1 MGGIPISVDYDHL
14 YEAVLQQRLRE
25 IPQGQRDAAGSP
37 NRRGQLNLDAP
48 DGHAPHDAF
57 TYLRG
62 HAEVFRAVYERAGH
76 VPPRKGERLLVVD
89 IGAGAATVAVALADA
104 VGKGTRRRIDY
115 VAFEPHPMM
124 RRLGERVLGHL
135 DAQFRSARYIESL
148 DDIDLA
154 EVDRLLF
161 TFSYVSHQDAV
172 TGADVGQWASVIGH
186 AVRRVGRAVEL
197 IYTTVSRDGG
207 RLAEL
212 GRRLDDDG
220 VSRKPERIRV
230 RVKRR
235 YPVRDFD
242 SNRVQWDV
250 QCANWQVRSEH
261 WIMRR

>member
-1 MGGIPISVDYDHL
+1 
-14 YEAVLQQRLRE
+14 
-25 IPQGQRDAAGSP
+25 
-37 NRRGQLNLDAP
+37 
-48 DGHAPHDAF
+48 
-57 TYLRG
+57 
-62 HAEVFRAVYERAGH
+62 
-76 VPPRKGERLLVVD
+76 
-89 IGAGAATVAVALADA
+89 
-104 VGKGTRRRIDY
+104 
-115 VAFEPHPMM
+115 MM